1 MATSLMGIEIGNTNI
16 KIIETVKQGTT
27 LMVRR
32 FSLLQTPSA
41 CIDNGT
47 IINSDPIKKV
57 IADELKAK
65 KYKAKKVVVVI
76 QSSDIII
83 RNIIMEKQSE
93 KIIEQ
98 LIELKTEDFL
108 PIERTQYQID
118 FKIIGEVEEEGEIK
132 NKLMLV
138 AAPNGVVLP
147 MVRLMK
153 SLRLIPISMT
163 IPSEALQSI
172 FDLQGYVIYERK
184 DHILILDFGG
194 KFTTVT
200 IIANGV
206 VCLTRMIEFSVESLN
221 EKLNEAQLGIL
232 KLQKE
237 EETYFAEVIMPQ
249 IEYNIVSE
257 LERILQFYYS
267 NDENNSIEK
276 IYLIGGGANIRGV
289 REYIGDA
296 LNISVEKVDHLDLI
310 TEIPDI
316 GFEDYTRFFVNVL
329 GAINS
334 V

>member
-16 KIIETVKQGTT
+16 KIIETVKHGTT

-41 CIDNGT
+41 CINDGI
-47 IINSDPIKKV
+47 IINSDPVKKI
-57 IADELKAK
+57 IAEELKAK

-76 QSSDIII
+76 QSSHIII
-83 RNIIMEKQSE
+83 RNVMMEKQPE

-118 FKIIGEVEEEGEIK
+118 FKIIEEVEEDGVIK

-138 AAPNGVVLP
+138 AAPNAVVLP
-147 MVRLMK
+147 MASLMK
-153 SLRLIPISMT
+153 SLRLIPVSIT

-172 FDLQGYVIYERK
+172 FNSQGRMTYETK
-184 DHILILDFGG
+184 DNILILDFGG

-200 IIANGV
+200 IIANGTV
-206 VCLTRMIEFSVESLN
+206 NLTRMIEFSIQSLN
-221 EKLNEAQLGIL
+221 EKLNEAQLSIL
-232 KLQKE
+232 KSEKE
-237 EETYFAEVIMPQ
+237 EETYFTEVIMPQ

-267 NDENNSIEK
+267 SYENNSIDK
-276 IYLIGGGANIRGV
+276 IYLIGGGANIRGI
-289 REYIGDA
+289 REYIRDA
-296 LNISVEKVDHLDLI
+296 LNIPAEKVSRFDSI
-310 TEIPDI
+310 TEISDI
-316 GFEDYTRFFVNVL
+316 GFEKYTRFFVNAL